1 MVFKIFI
8 KMRPDFVHKSYIYS
22 KGVPILSI
30 ICPKYIRE
38 KTTFCFL
45 SSKWDVRVLVGFGQI
60 SFMDILGTYSDHKL
74 TDLFEYS
81 DICSAECLHDKAAC
95 LHP

>member
-1 MVFKIFI
+1 MVFQIFI

-22 KGVPILSI
+22 KGAPILSI
-30 ICPKYIRE
+30 ICPKYVHI
-38 KTTFCFL
+38 KITFGFS
-45 SSKWDVRVLVGFGQI
+45 SSKWAVRVLVGFGQI

-81 DICSAECLHDKAAC
+81 NIYSVDHLRGKAVCSL
-95 LHP
+95 P

>member
-1 MVFKIFI
+1 MVFQIFI

-22 KGVPILSI
+22 KGAPILSI
-30 ICPKYIRE
+30 ICPKYVHT

-81 DICSAECLHDKAAC
+81 DICPQGTYMTKLRV
-95 LHP
+95 

>member
-1 MVFKIFI
+1 MVFQIFI
-8 KMRPDFVHKSYIYS
+8 KMRPDFVHKSYIYL
-22 KGVPILSI
+22 KGAPILSI

-38 KTTFCFL
+38 KTTFCFS

-74 TDLFEYS
+74 TDLFECS
-81 DICSAECLHDKAAC
+81 DICPQGTYVTKPCV
-95 LHP
+95 

>member
-1 MVFKIFI
+1 MVFQIFI

-30 ICPKYIRE
+30 VCPKYVHT
-38 KTTFCFL
+38 KTTFGFL
-45 SSKWDVRVLVGFGQI
+45 SSKWDIRVLVGFGQI

-81 DICSAECLHDKAAC
+81 AIYLQGTYVTK
-95 LHP
+95 PRV